1 MTFELPEPT
10 GFYDPIEGC
19 VFADGMFESKEVN
32 DRSTPLYTEAQLLQV
47 RRDALEEAALICYR
61 NAQSTS
67 GDEIRKLKDE
77 TK

>member
-1 MTFELPEPT
+1 MHMTFKPPEPAYSHW
-10 GFYDPIEGC
+10 GHGLEQ
-19 VFADGMFESKEVN
+19 VFG
-32 DRSTPLYTEAQLLQV
+32 YTEAQLLQV
-47 RRDALEEAALICYR
+47 RRDALEQAALICYR

>member
-1 MTFELPEPT
+1 MTFKLPEPDHSALAFVAHR
-10 GFYDPIEGC
+10 GNKSPIE
-19 VFADGMFESKEVN
+19 AY
-32 DRSTPLYTEAQLLQV
+32 YTEAQLLQV

>member
-1 MTFELPEPT
+1 MTFKLPNPVGDYYT
-10 GFYDPIEGC
+10 EGM
-19 VFADGMFESKEVN
+19 GMFVSLPNGSK
-32 DRSTPLYTEAQLLQV
+32 LYSGAQLLQV
-47 RRDALEEAALICYR
+47 RRDALEQAALICYR